1 MGNHDDGV
9 GRLIDAVLQ
18 APWGTLSRAQLDY
31 LLFELLVREGRID
44 LADRDFDIAN
54 TLRTTVTRARA
65 LRYRYEQETLQGGG
79 EVSTLISAQSFVFE
93 GLPER
98 AVRVQFQSRY
108 LREYMVAALSRRGKI
123 ARSEL
128 TAQTLVVPLVDFVAE
143 LVDLTSQGDFLDTP
157 EGEAARLDLLRQLAA
172 LQASDDA
179 ASTLKSWWRAVT
191 GVATVSGGI
200 NDVLDSLGR
209 AAS

>member
-108 LREYMVAALSRRGKI
+108 LRSTWSPLSRGEGRSL
-123 ARSEL
+123 ARNSRRRRSSCLSSTSWQSSL
-128 TAQTLVVPLVDFVAE
+128 T
-143 LVDLTSQGDFLDTP
+143 
-157 EGEAARLDLLRQLAA
+157 
-172 LQASDDA
+172 
-179 ASTLKSWWRAVT
+179 
-191 GVATVSGGI
+191 
-200 NDVLDSLGR
+200 
-209 AAS
+209 